1 MRSENVAQIRAQLG
15 LTQQELADLLRVHR
29 ITVTRWEAGTGQVPP
44 TVALL
49 LRLIADP
56 VIGSRA
62 RKIVE
67 ACAPA

>member
-1 MRSENVAQIRAQLG
+1 